1 MSRITPRWR
10 GRSLLA
16 ASAMLAFLAG
26 PAAAGAMA
34 HQESLYTQTNDP
46 AGNVVQRFDRGAR
59 GELSPAGTFATG
71 GAGLATLGGRQG
83 AVDLSGDETTVYAVN
98 AGSNTVSSLRV
109 THRGLALTGIT
120 PSGGVAPISVDEHRG
135 RVYVLNSGDTANVTA
150 YRTRHDGSLSPSPAA
165 PASCRA
171 RSAPRRSR

>member
-59 GELSPAGTFATG
+59 GAPLAG
-71 GAGLATLGGRQG
+71 RD
-83 AVDLSGDETTVYAVN
+83 VRD
-98 AGSNTVSSLRV
+98 R
-109 THRGLALTGIT
+109 
-120 PSGGVAPISVDEHRG
+120 RG
-135 RVYVLNSGDTANVTA
+135 RP
-150 YRTRHDGSLSPSPAA
+150 RH
-165 PASCRA
+165 A
-171 RSAPRRSR
+171 RRPPGRGRPER